1 MNVLEAAVSMVFV
14 SLSVSIILCVYR
26 LWKGPTL
33 PDRVV
38 AADTITINV
47 VALIALWCIKVRSG
61 YAFDA
66 VLVLSVLGFMATCTL
81 AKYIARGDRIFD

>member
-1 MNVLEAAVSMVFV
+1 MSILDWAVRFVFF
-14 SLSVSIILCVYR
+14 SLSVSIVLCVYR

-38 AADTITINV
+38 AADTITTNV
-47 VALIALWCIKVRSG
+47 VALIALWCIQVRSG

-66 VLVLSVLGFMATCTL
+66 VLVLSVLGFMGTCTL
-81 AKYIARGDRIFD
+81 AKYIARGERIFD